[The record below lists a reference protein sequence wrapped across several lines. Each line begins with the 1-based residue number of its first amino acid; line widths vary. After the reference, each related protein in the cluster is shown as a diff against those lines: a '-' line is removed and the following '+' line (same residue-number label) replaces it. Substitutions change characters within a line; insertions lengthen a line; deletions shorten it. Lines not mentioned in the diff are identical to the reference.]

1 MSPKSKSS
9 ERQQLQS
16 KLQCL
21 SDLGENDLLDST
33 EMNNSSCVGQRY
45 LEFEEC
51 SGHFRNLNGFGGDFS
66 LPTSPLHQQ
75 QQQQQTVAAFVT
87 PQYTHKRN
95 SGSNPVM
102 LSPNAANITEDLVEY
117 QRLLREKEIKLTE
130 IRLENLATAHLLDQS
145 REDNLKLQIEFEQLK
160 SDNLRMQQMLSSLHQ
175 HQQQQISNQSTNT
188 NSNNNALTLTVSS
201 PSPSSSVVSSSSSSS
216 SSAATNSKHL
226 NLSLSL
232 HNVETANNASAANE
246 QTTSQQQPISSSAS
260 SSSSSMSILK
270 SPSHLMTNP
279 TSCIAHEYSTA
290 ANLNEAKRVVVTI
303 YMGDLKDPIKDI
315 MYEKEPFYNQ
325 ILIGECI

>member
-21 SDLGENDLLDST
+21 SDLGENDLLDSS

-75 QQQQQTVAAFVT
+75 QQQQQQQTVAFAT

-95 SGSNPVM
+95 SGSNPAT

-175 HQQQQISNQSTNT
+175 HQQQQISNQSNNTNG
-188 NSNNNALTLTVSS
+188 NSNNNPLTLTVSS

-216 SSAATNSKHL
+216 SSATNSKHL

-232 HNVETANNASAANE
+232 HNVETTANNAAANE
-246 QTTSQQQPISSSAS
+246 QTTSHQQPISSSAS

-270 SPSHLMTNP
+270 SPSHLMTNA
-279 TSCIAHEYSTA
+279 TSCLATDYST
-290 ANLNEAKRVVVTI
+290 NLNEAKRVVVTI

-325 ILIGECI
+325 ILIGE